1 MPPCRINRYCCYFA
15 VVEVLHFFYEKTSEI
30 FDIPHAFL
38 SLTDAKLSAL
48 KSRPVLA
55 HPAVVSYTKT
65 GSHARV
71 LKMSKNLVSQVGRAA
86 PWLPP
91 SGYATATPSCWLSV
105 CLSVCHVLS
114 HQSSARAMHSTLECS
129 TQDTCVQAPASN
141 RPGT

>member
-1 MPPCRINRYCCYFA
+1 MPPCIINRYCCYFA
-15 VVEVLHFFYEKTSEI
+15 VVEVLHFFYEKSSEI

-71 LKMSKNLVSQVGRAA
+71 LKMSKNLVSQLGRAA

-91 SGYATATPSCWLSV
+91 SGYKPLPRHPVGCPSV
-105 CLSVCHVLS
+105 CLSVCVS
-114 HQSSARAMHSTLECS
+114 RDVTSVVGARDALNT
-129 TQDTCVQAPASN
+129 
-141 RPGT
+141 

>member
-1 MPPCRINRYCCYFA
+1 MQNKPVLLLFRCRRS
-15 VVEVLHFFYEKTSEI
+15 VTLFYEKSSEI

-38 SLTDAKLSAL
+38 SLTDSKLSAL

-55 HPAVVSYTKT
+55 YPAVVSYTKT

-71 LKMSKNLVSQVGRAA
+71 LKMSKNLVSEVGRAA

-141 RPGT
+141 RPDT

>member
-1 MPPCRINRYCCYFA
+1 MLIKLNAAMQNKPVLLLFRCRRS
-15 VVEVLHFFYEKTSEI
+15 VTLFYEKSSEI

-71 LKMSKNLVSQVGRAA
+71 LKMSKNLVQ
-86 PWLPP
+86 LLQNNPP
-91 SGYATATPSCWLSV
+91 LQRKPKCKLFS
-105 CLSVCHVLS
+105 
-114 HQSSARAMHSTLECS
+114 
-129 TQDTCVQAPASN
+129 
-141 RPGT
+141 

>member
-1 MPPCRINRYCCYFA
+1 VLIQLDAAMQNKPVLLLFRCRRS
-15 VVEVLHFFYEKTSEI
+15 VTLFYDI

-48 KSRPVLA
+48 KRRPVLA

-71 LKMSKNLVSQVGRAA
+71 LKMSKNLVSQLGRAA

-91 SGYATATPSCWLSV
+91 SGYKPLPRHPVGCPSV
-105 CLSVCHVLS
+105 CLSVCVS
-114 HQSSARAMHSTLECS
+114 RAVTSVVGARDALNT
-129 TQDTCVQAPASN
+129 
-141 RPGT
+141 